1 MHLFVVLYLHL
12 GCFSLI
18 SVLSLATTIF
28 VDIEQP
34 VVFQNSDPSF
44 GHQVIQLEKWVI
56 VSAPCY
62 PESTDKTGQL
72 YRCDPESTSCF
83 PITITGSP
91 DDDHISL
98 GLSLSR
104 QEKPLQLLACGPTL
118 RRTCGN
124 NMYVN
129 GRCYLLD
136 GSLQVL
142 RTLPPSLPE
151 CSLRGLDIAFLI
163 DGSGSITGADF
174 QLMLDFITTI
184 MEDFSDSNTQ
194 FALMQYSKEFET
206 HFYFRNF
213 SKIRDPKSLTSG
225 ITHQQG
231 KATRTC
237 TAILEA
243 IKELFDPRRGSRKN
257 AEKLLIIITDG
268 ESRMD
273 STPSSESSREANR
286 IGVRRFAIGVG
297 NVFSLP
303 MAYNELKSIASPEP
317 EDHVFKVTNFSALE
331 SLHEML
337 EDKIFAIE
345 GLQSLSGDKFQMEV
359 SQEGFSALL
368 TPDGVILGAVGAHN
382 WAGGAYSYRTGQ
394 EKATWINAPEDGTDM
409 KDSYMGYALQL
420 VNRDLIAIG
429 APRFQH
435 LGRVLL
441 YRRNPNTLSWHQVAT
456 TTGEQI
462 GSYFG
467 SVLCS
472 LHVNSSWSLLLIG
485 APTHFSA
492 DSPGG
497 LVFLCP
503 ITRVV
508 DSPAPDNMNVTF
520 TCLWTLHGDRS
531 QVVGHF
537 GSAIS
542 ILPDLT
548 GDGFSDLAVGAPCE
562 DNNHGSVYIFSGQDV
577 GFKASYVQRISGQQ
591 VSRMVKYFGRS
602 LTGSVDMTGDN
613 LPDLIVGGEGQV
625 LLLRSCP
632 VLNISV
638 SITFDPSEISRS
650 LYECADY
657 HRHGPV
663 TTITVCFTVH
673 LKSKDVPGEY
683 FGQLTYNVLLDAG
696 HTITRALF
704 SSGGRSIEETL
715 TLNDNYNCRHH
726 SVELAECVED
736 YFTPLRAALNYS
748 LIGNATLSEDS
759 RSTLI
764 KEILFENCGGDGGCK
779 DDLRVNLTFT
789 NLKQLVVGL
798 FHDVNITVS
807 VKNLG
812 DDSYNTRVL
821 IPFPHG
827 LSYRRVT
834 LTESNKHITIT
845 CSTLK
850 NERVVNCGVN
860 RPLLKPNTTAV
871 FLVSFYVAPMA
882 DLGETLTLRAN
893 VSSDNGGPSNQLI
906 TSSWVRVLYS
916 VYVAINRQEKTSKH
930 QNFSSSDHS
939 INHVYQVINLG
950 QRQLPVSI
958 IFMVPL
964 QLGNTSVWVK
974 PNITSTQPES
984 AMCVTNLEEPL
995 GAKSF
1000 KELLKLEPVFNCS
1013 VGICLRM
1020 TCDIRD
1026 LENGTPVTFTISGK
1040 VTTDW
1045 STQTGLQ
1052 SISLQS
1058 SAEVVYDR
1066 RLFQHIL
1073 ERERPFTRAQ
1083 AQTTLEMPPEY
1094 SYYPLIIG
1102 GSVGG
1107 LLLLAVI
1114 TAGLHKLGFFRRQY
1128 KELLEGPGEERVVMS
1143 EAQGAEPAE
1152 GGAPA

>member
-1 MHLFVVLYLHL
+1 
-12 GCFSLI
+12 
-18 SVLSLATTIF
+18 
-28 VDIEQP
+28 
-34 VVFQNSDPSF
+34 
-44 GHQVIQLEKWVI
+44 
-56 VSAPCY
+56 
-62 PESTDKTGQL
+62 
-72 YRCDPESTSCF
+72 
-83 PITITGSP
+83 
-91 DDDHISL
+91 
-98 GLSLSR
+98 
-104 QEKPLQLLACGPTL
+104 
-118 RRTCGN
+118 
-124 NMYVN
+124 
-129 GRCYLLD
+129 
-136 GSLQVL
+136 
-142 RTLPPSLPE
+142 
-151 CSLRGLDIAFLI
+151 
-163 DGSGSITGADF
+163 
-174 QLMLDFITTI
+174 MLDFVTTI

-206 HFYFRNF
+206 HFDFMNF

-243 IKELFDPRRGSRKN
+243 IKELFDPRRGTRKN
-257 AEKLLIIITDG
+257 VKKLLIIITDG

-273 STPSSESSREANR
+273 NTPSSESTREANR

-303 MAYNELKSIASPEP
+303 MAYNELKSIASSEP

-331 SLHEML
+331 NFHKML
-337 EDKIFAIE
+337 EDKIFTIE
-345 GLQSLSGDKFQMEV
+345 GLQSLSGDNFQMEV

-382 WAGGAYSYRTGQ
+382 WAGGAYSYRTGK
-394 EKATWINAPEDGTDM
+394 EKASWINTPEDGTDM
-409 KDSYMGYALQL
+409 KDSYMGYAMQL
-420 VNRDLIAIG
+420 VDENLIAMG

-435 LGRVLL
+435 LGRVLI
-441 YRRNPNTLSWHQVAT
+441 YRRNPNTFIWHQVAT
-456 TTGEQI
+456 VTGKQI

-472 LHVNSSWSLLLIG
+472 LLVNSSFSLLLVG

-508 DSPAPDNMNVTF
+508 DSPVPVTF

-542 ILPDLT
+542 VLPDLT

-562 DNNHGSVYIFSGQDV
+562 DNNRGSVYIFPGQDG

-591 VSRMVKYFGRS
+591 VSRMMKYFGRS
-602 LTGSVDMTGDN
+602 ITGSVDMTGDN

-625 LLLRSCP
+625 LILRSRP
-632 VLNISV
+632 VLDISV
-638 SITFDPSEISRS
+638 SIMFDPSEISRS
-650 LYECADY
+650 LYECADDF

-673 LKSKDVPGEY
+673 LKSKEVSGED
-683 FGQLTYNVLLDAG
+683 FGRLTYNVLLDTG
-696 HTITRALF
+696 RINTRALF
-704 SSGGRSIEETL
+704 SSGGRSIKETL
-715 TLNDNYNCRHH
+715 TLNDNHNCWHH
-726 SVELAECVED
+726 FVELLECVED
-736 YFTPLRAALNYS
+736 SFTPLRATLNYS
-748 LIGNATLSEDS
+748 LIGNPVLSEDS
-759 RSTLI
+759 QSTLI
-764 KEILFENCGGDGGCK
+764 REILFENCGRDGECK

-789 NLKQLVVGL
+789 NLTQLVVGL
-798 FHDVNITVS
+798 FHDVNVTVL

-821 IPFPHG
+821 ISFPHG

-834 LTESNKHITIT
+834 LTESNKHVTIT

-860 RPLLKPNTTAV
+860 QPLLKPNTTAV

-882 DLGETLTLRAN
+882 DLGETLTIRAN
-893 VSSDNGGPSNQLI
+893 VSSDNGGPSNQLMA
-906 TSSWVRVLYS
+906 SSRVRVLYS
-916 VYVAINRQEKTSKH
+916 VYVVINRQENTSKH

-939 INHVYQVINLG
+939 ISHVYRVINLG

-958 IFMVPL
+958 IFLVPL
-964 QLGNTSVWVK
+964 QLGNTSVWEK

-984 AMCVTNLEEPL
+984 TTCTTNLEEPT
-995 GAKSF
+995 GAENF
-1000 KELLKLEPVFNCS
+1000 KELLKRNLVFNCS
-1013 VGICLRM
+1013 VGVCQRM
-1020 TCDIRD
+1020 ACDIRY
-1026 LENGTPVTFTISGK
+1026 LEKGTPVTFTISGR
-1040 VTTDW
+1040 VTADW

-1052 SISLQS
+1052 RVSLQTV
-1058 SAEVVYDR
+1058 AEVVYDR
-1066 RLFQHIL
+1066 RLFQHVL
-1073 ERERPFTRAQ
+1073 EQERPFTRAQ
-1083 AQTTLEMPPEY
+1083 AQTTLEIPPEY
-1094 SYYPLIIG
+1094 NYYPLIIG
-1102 GSVGG
+1102 SSVGG
-1107 LLLLAVI
+1107 LLLLAII

-1128 KELLEGPGEERVVMS
+1128 KELLEGPGEERAVMS

-1152 GGAPA
+1152 AQGAEPAGAELRRADDTEMVPIQNLY